1 VAGRRSNPGAS
12 RPMDSARHMEPSSRI
27 TRVLVVDDHEVFSEA
42 LEMFLGRQPDVRL
55 VGSARD
61 ADEAMALLAEE
72 PDVVLMDLDMP
83 GIDGIEATRRIR
95 DAAPDAKV
103 VLLTGVD
110 RPEAIAEA
118 LAAGACGYVP
128 KSRAVD
134 EVLDVVRRAAA
145 GEIVM
150 PESDLASVLG
160 RLRGSLGED
169 GLARVTPRET
179 QVLQALAAGE
189 TAAQIAESL
198 GISALTVHSHVKSI
212 LAKLGVHSKIEAVT
226 LAWRHGLVPT
236 NRPGPTGTAPSPVE
250 RPNPAPTDAPA
261 RVLVVE
267 HHPLLRSI
275 IRIACEQTPGLEMV
289 GELDDG
295 SSALEACR
303 ELAPDVV
310 LLDLS
315 LPGELQGLDLAR
327 AIRAEGLPVRIL
339 VLTAR
344 TDQEAIFE
352 SVIVGVDGYLEKASG
367 IRVIADALSRVAGG
381 ERVFTQA
388 QMRGAVAQL
397 SRRARQAREQT
408 GEPVNLSAREIE
420 VLEHAARGL
429 TVGQVARRLE
439 LSPRTVETHLG
450 NIYRKLGVGNRV
462 QALARAS
469 ELGLIRI
476 G

>member
-1 VAGRRSNPGAS
+1 
-12 RPMDSARHMEPSSRI
+12 MHSARHMEPSSKI

-61 ADEAMALLAEE
+61 ADEAMALLGEE

-83 GIDGIEATRRIR
+83 GANGIEATRRIR
-95 DAAPDAKV
+95 DAAPDVKV
-103 VLLTGVD
+103 VLLTGVE

-118 LAAGACGYVP
+118 MSAGACGYVP

-150 PESDLASVLG
+150 PASDLASVLG
-160 RLRGSLGED
+160 QLRGSLGEH

-189 TAAQIAESL
+189 TAAQIAVSL
-198 GISALTVHSHVKSI
+198 GISTLTVHSHVKSI
-212 LAKLGVHSKIEAVT
+212 LAKLGVHSTIEAVT
-226 LAWRHGLVPT
+226 LAWRHGLAPT
-236 NRPGPTGTAPSPVE
+236 NRPGLMATVPSPVE
-250 RPNPAPTDAPA
+250 RANPTSAGAPV

-267 HHPLLRSI
+267 DHPLLRSI

-289 GELDDG
+289 GELDNA

-303 ELAPDVV
+303 ELAPDVI

-327 AIRAEGLPVRIL
+327 AIRNEGLPVRIL

-344 TDQEAIFE
+344 TDQEALFE
-352 SVIVGVDGYLEKASG
+352 SVIIGVEGYLEKASG
-367 IRVIADALSRVAGG
+367 VRVIADALTRVAGG

-388 QMRGAVAQL
+388 QMRGAVAEL
-397 SRRARQAREQT
+397 SRRARKAREET
-408 GEPVNLSAREIE
+408 DAPPNLSPREIE
-420 VLEHAARGL
+420 VLEHAALGF
-429 TVGQVARRLE
+429 TVGQIATRLV

-450 NIYRKLGVGNRV
+450 NAYRKLGVSNRV

-469 ELGLIRI
+469 GLGLIRI
-476 G
+476 D

>member
-1 VAGRRSNPGAS
+1 
-12 RPMDSARHMEPSSRI
+12 MDSARHMEQPSRI

-61 ADEAMALLAEE
+61 ADEAMALLGEE

-83 GIDGIEATRRIR
+83 GTDGIEATRRIR
-95 DAAPDAKV
+95 DAAPEAKV
-103 VLLTGVD
+103 VLLTGVE

-150 PESDLASVLG
+150 PANDLAAVLG
-160 RLRGSLGED
+160 ELRGRPGED
-169 GLARVTPRET
+169 GIARLTPRET
-179 QVLQALAAGE
+179 QVLQALAVGE

-212 LAKLGVHSKIEAVT
+212 LAKLGVHSTIEAVT
-226 LAWRHGLVPT
+226 LAWRHGLAPT
-236 NRPGPTGTAPSPVE
+236 NRPGPMASIPSPVQH
-250 RPNPAPTDAPA
+250 PGPTPTTGAPA

-267 HHPLLRSI
+267 DHPLLRSV
-275 IRIACEQTPGLEMV
+275 IRIACEQAPGLEMV
-289 GELDDG
+289 GELDDATA
-295 SSALEACR
+295 ALEACR
-303 ELAPDVV
+303 ELAPDVI

-344 TDQEAIFE
+344 TDREAIFE

-367 IRVIADALSRVAGG
+367 VRVIAEVLSRVAGG

-388 QMRGAVAQL
+388 QMRGAVAEL
-397 SRRARQAREQT
+397 GRRARHARET
-408 GEPVNLSAREIE
+408 GAPANLSAREIE
-420 VLEHAARGL
+420 VLEHAAGGF

-450 NIYRKLGVGNRV
+450 NAYRKLGVSNRV

>member
-1 VAGRRSNPGAS
+1 
-12 RPMDSARHMEPSSRI
+12 MEQPSRI

-42 LEMFLGRQPDVRL
+42 LELYLGRQPDVRL

-61 ADEAMALLAEE
+61 ADEAMALLGEE

-83 GIDGIEATRRIR
+83 GTDGIEATRRIR

-103 VLLTGVD
+103 VLLTGVE
-110 RPEAIAEA
+110 RPDKIAEA
-118 LAAGACGYVP
+118 LSAGACGYVS

-134 EVLDVVRRAAA
+134 EVMDVVRRAAA

-150 PESDLASVLG
+150 PASDLASVLG
-160 RLRGSLGED
+160 QLRGSLGEH

-189 TAAQIAESL
+189 TAAQIAASL
-198 GISALTVHSHVKSI
+198 GISAFTVQSHVKSI
-212 LAKLGVHSKIEAVT
+212 LVKLGVHSTTEAVT
-226 LAWRHGLVPT
+226 LAWRHGLAPT
-236 NRPGPTGTAPSPVE
+236 NRLGLMAPVRSPAERPSP
-250 RPNPAPTDAPA
+250 TTTHAPA
-261 RVLVVE
+261 RILVIE
-267 HHPLLRSI
+267 DHPLLRSI

-289 GELDDG
+289 GELDNG

-303 ELAPDVV
+303 ELAPDVI

-327 AIRAEGLPVRIL
+327 AIRGEGLPVRIL

-344 TDQEAIFE
+344 TDEEALFE
-352 SVIVGVDGYLEKASG
+352 SVIVGVEGYLEKTSG
-367 IRVIADALSRVAGG
+367 VRVIADALSRVAGG
-381 ERVFTQA
+381 ERIFTQA
-388 QMRGAVAQL
+388 QMRGAVAEL
-397 SRRARQAREQT
+397 SRRAREARGET
-408 GEPVNLSAREIE
+408 GVPPNLSAREIE
-420 VLEHAARGL
+420 VLEHAARGF
-429 TVGQVARRLE
+429 TVGQIARRLE

-450 NIYRKLGVGNRV
+450 SAYRKLGVRNRV

-469 ELGLIRI
+469 GLGLIRI

>member
-1 VAGRRSNPGAS
+1 
-12 RPMDSARHMEPSSRI
+12 MDNARHMEPSSKI

-42 LEMFLGRQPDVRL
+42 LEMFLGRQPDVQL

-61 ADEAMALLAEE
+61 ADEAMALLGEE

-83 GIDGIEATRRIR
+83 GTNGIEATRRIR

-103 VLLTGVD
+103 VLLTGVE

-118 LAAGACGYVP
+118 MSAGACGYVP

-150 PESDLASVLG
+150 PASDLASVLG
-160 RLRGSLGED
+160 QLRGSLGEH
-169 GLARVTPRET
+169 GFARVTPRET
-179 QVLQALAAGE
+179 QVLQALAAGD
-189 TAAQIAESL
+189 TAAEIATSL
-198 GISALTVHSHVKSI
+198 GISTLTVHSHVKSI
-212 LAKLGVHSKIEAVT
+212 LAKLGVHSTIEAVT
-226 LAWRHGLVPT
+226 LAWRHGLAPT
-236 NRPGPTGTAPSPVE
+236 NRPGLMATVPSPVE
-250 RPNPAPTDAPA
+250 RPNPTSADAPA
-261 RVLVVE
+261 RVLIVE
-267 HHPLLRSI
+267 DHPLLRSI
-275 IRIACEQTPGLEMV
+275 MRIACEQTPGLEMV
-289 GELDDG
+289 GELDDA

-303 ELAPDVV
+303 ELAPDVI

-327 AIRAEGLPVRIL
+327 AIRNEGLPVRIL

-344 TDQEAIFE
+344 TDREALFE
-352 SVIVGVDGYLEKASG
+352 SVIIGVEGYLEKASG
-367 IRVIADALSRVAGG
+367 VRVIADALSRVAGG

-388 QMRGAVAQL
+388 QMRGAVAEL
-397 SRRARQAREQT
+397 SRRARQARDES
-408 GEPVNLSAREIE
+408 GAPPNLSPREIE

-429 TVGQVARRLE
+429 TVGQIATRLV

-450 NIYRKLGVGNRV
+450 NAYRKLGVTNRV

-469 ELGLIRI
+469 GLGLIRI

>member
-1 VAGRRSNPGAS
+1 
-12 RPMDSARHMEPSSRI
+12 MHSARHMEPSSKI

-61 ADEAMALLAEE
+61 ADEAMALLGEE

-83 GIDGIEATRRIR
+83 GANGIEATRRIR
-95 DAAPDAKV
+95 DAAPDVKV
-103 VLLTGVD
+103 VLLTGVE
-110 RPEAIAEA
+110 RPEVIAEA
-118 LAAGACGYVP
+118 LSAGACGYVP

-150 PESDLASVLG
+150 PASDLASVLG
-160 RLRGSLGED
+160 QLRGSLGEH

-189 TAAQIAESL
+189 TAPEIAASL
-198 GISALTVHSHVKSI
+198 GISTLTVHSHVKSI
-212 LAKLGVHSKIEAVT
+212 LAKLGVHSTIEAVT
-226 LAWRHGLVPT
+226 LAWRHGLAPT
-236 NRPGPTGTAPSPVE
+236 NRHGLMATAPSPVE
-250 RPNPAPTDAPA
+250 RPNPTSADAPT

-267 HHPLLRSI
+267 DHPLLRSI

-289 GELDDG
+289 GELDDA

-303 ELAPDVV
+303 ELAPDVI

-315 LPGELQGLDLAR
+315 LPGEFQGLDLAR
-327 AIRAEGLPVRIL
+327 AIRNEGLPVRIL

-344 TDQEAIFE
+344 TDQEALFE
-352 SVIVGVDGYLEKASG
+352 SVIIGVEGYLEKASG
-367 IRVIADALSRVAGG
+367 VRVIADALSRVAGG

-388 QMRGAVAQL
+388 QMRGAVAEL
-397 SRRARQAREQT
+397 SRRARKAREET
-408 GEPVNLSAREIE
+408 DAPPNLSPREIE
-420 VLEHAARGL
+420 VLEHAALGF
-429 TVGQVARRLE
+429 TVGQIATRLV

-450 NIYRKLGVGNRV
+450 NAYRKLGVGNRV

-469 ELGLIRI
+469 GLGLIRI
-476 G
+476 D

>member
-1 VAGRRSNPGAS
+1 
-12 RPMDSARHMEPSSRI
+12 MHSARHMEPSSKI

-61 ADEAMALLAEE
+61 ADEAMALLGEE

-83 GIDGIEATRRIR
+83 GANGIEATRRIR
-95 DAAPDAKV
+95 DAAPDVKV
-103 VLLTGVD
+103 VLLTGVE

-118 LAAGACGYVP
+118 MSAGACGYVP

-150 PESDLASVLG
+150 PASDLPSVLEH
-160 RLRGSLGED
+160 LRGSLGEH

-189 TAAQIAESL
+189 TAAQIAVSL
-198 GISALTVHSHVKSI
+198 GISTLTVHSHVKSI
-212 LAKLGVHSKIEAVT
+212 LAKLGVHSTIEAVT
-226 LAWRHGLVPT
+226 LAWRHGLAPT
-236 NRPGPTGTAPSPVE
+236 NRPGLMATVPSPVE
-250 RPNPAPTDAPA
+250 RANPTSAGAPV

-267 HHPLLRSI
+267 DHPLLRSI

-289 GELDDG
+289 GELDNA

-303 ELAPDVV
+303 ELAPDVI

-327 AIRAEGLPVRIL
+327 AIRNEGLPVRIL

-344 TDQEAIFE
+344 TDQEALFE
-352 SVIVGVDGYLEKASG
+352 SVIIGVEGYLEKASG
-367 IRVIADALSRVAGG
+367 VRVIADALTRVAGG

-388 QMRGAVAQL
+388 QMRGAVAEL
-397 SRRARQAREQT
+397 SRRARKAREET
-408 GEPVNLSAREIE
+408 DAPPNLSPREIE
-420 VLEHAARGL
+420 VLEHAALGF
-429 TVGQVARRLE
+429 TVGQIATRLV

-450 NIYRKLGVGNRV
+450 NAYRKLGVSNRV

-469 ELGLIRI
+469 GLGLIRI
-476 G
+476 D

>member
-1 VAGRRSNPGAS
+1 MN
-12 RPMDSARHMEPSSRI
+12 SARHMEQPSRI
-27 TRVLVVDDHEVFSEA
+27 TRVLVVDDHVVFSEA

-61 ADEAMALLAEE
+61 ADEAMALLGEE

-83 GIDGIEATRRIR
+83 GTDGIEATRRIR
-95 DAAPDAKV
+95 DAAPDVKV
-103 VLLTGVD
+103 VLLTGVE

-118 LAAGACGYVP
+118 LSAGACGYVP

-134 EVLDVVRRAAA
+134 EVLDIVRRAAA

-150 PESDLASVLG
+150 PASDLASVLG
-160 RLRGSLGED
+160 QLRGNLGAH
-169 GLARVTPRET
+169 GLDRVTPRET

-189 TAAQIAESL
+189 TAARIAASL
-198 GISALTVHSHVKSI
+198 GISTLTVHSHVKNI

-226 LAWRHGLVPT
+226 LAWRHGLAPT
-236 NRPGPTGTAPSPVE
+236 NRPGQMATVPSPVE
-250 RPNPAPTDAPA
+250 RPSPASADAPA

-267 HHPLLRSI
+267 DHPLLRSV
-275 IRIACEQTPGLEMV
+275 IRIACEQSPGLEMV
-289 GELDDG
+289 GELDNG

-303 ELAPDVV
+303 ELAPDVI

-315 LPGELQGLDLAR
+315 LPGEFQGLDLAR
-327 AIRAEGLPVRIL
+327 AIRGEGLPVRIL

-344 TDQEAIFE
+344 TDQEALFE
-352 SVIVGVDGYLEKASG
+352 SVIVGVDGYLEKTSG
-367 IRVIADALSRVAGG
+367 VRVIADALSRVAGG
-381 ERVFTQA
+381 ERLFTQA
-388 QMRGAVAQL
+388 QMRGAVAEL
-397 SRRARQAREQT
+397 GDRARQAREQT
-408 GEPVNLSAREIE
+408 RTPANLSAREIE
-420 VLEHAARGL
+420 VLEHAARGF
-429 TVGQVARRLE
+429 TVGQVARRLQ

-450 NIYRKLGVGNRV
+450 NAYRKLGVGNRV

>member
-1 VAGRRSNPGAS
+1 
-12 RPMDSARHMEPSSRI
+12 MDSARHMDQPSQV

-42 LEMFLGRQPDVRL
+42 LEMFLGRQPDIRL

-61 ADEAMALLAEE
+61 ADEAMALLGEE

-83 GIDGIEATRRIR
+83 GTDGIEATRRIR

-110 RPEAIAEA
+110 RPEAIVEA
-118 LAAGACGYVP
+118 LSAGACGYVP

-150 PESDLASVLG
+150 SASDLTSVVEQ
-160 RLRGSLGED
+160 LRGSQDE

-189 TAAQIAESL
+189 TAAQVAESL
-198 GISALTVHSHVKSI
+198 GISTLTVHSHVKAI
-212 LAKLGVHSKIEAVT
+212 LAKLGVHSTIEAVT
-226 LAWRHGLVPT
+226 LAWRHGLAPT
-236 NRPGPTGTAPSPVE
+236 SRPGPVASRPSPLE
-250 RPNPAPTDAPA
+250 RQSRTSAFAPA

-267 HHPLLRSI
+267 DHPLLRSI

-295 SSALEACR
+295 STALEACR
-303 ELAPDVV
+303 ELSPDVV

-327 AIRAEGLPVRIL
+327 AIRSEGLPVRIL
-339 VLTAR
+339 ILTAR
-344 TDQEAIFE
+344 TDQEALFE
-352 SVIVGVDGYLEKASG
+352 SVIVGVEGYLEKASG
-367 IRVIADALSRVAGG
+367 VRVIADALSRVAGG

-388 QMRGAVAQL
+388 QVRGAVAEL
-397 SRRARQAREQT
+397 SRRARQAREQ
-408 GEPVNLSAREIE
+408 PDAPANLSAREIE
-420 VLEHAARGL
+420 VLEHAARGF
-429 TVGQVARRLE
+429 TVGQVARRLQI
-439 LSPRTVETHLG
+439 SPRTVETHLG
-450 NIYRKLGVGNRV
+450 NAYRKLGVGNRV

-469 ELGLIRI
+469 ELGLIKI

>member
-1 VAGRRSNPGAS
+1 
-12 RPMDSARHMEPSSRI
+12 MDQPSQI

-61 ADEAMALLAEE
+61 ADEAMALLGEE

-83 GIDGIEATRRIR
+83 GTDGIEATRRIL
-95 DAAPDAKV
+95 DVAPDVKV
-103 VLLTGVD
+103 VLLTGVE

-118 LAAGACGYVP
+118 LSAGACGYVP

-160 RLRGSLGED
+160 RLGGSLGED

-189 TAAQIAESL
+189 TAAQIAVSL
-198 GISALTVHSHVKSI
+198 GISTLTVHSHVKSI

-226 LAWRHGLVPT
+226 LAWRHGLAPT
-236 NRPGPTGTAPSPVE
+236 NRPGPTASVPSPVE
-250 RPNPAPTDAPA
+250 LPSPTSADSPA

-267 HHPLLRSI
+267 DHPLLRSI

-289 GELDDG
+289 GELDNG

-303 ELAPDVV
+303 ELAPDVI

-327 AIRAEGLPVRIL
+327 AIRGEGLPVRIL

-344 TDQEAIFE
+344 TDQEALFE
-352 SVIVGVDGYLEKASG
+352 SVILGVEGYLEKASG
-367 IRVIADALSRVAGG
+367 VRVIADALSRVAGG

-388 QMRGAVAQL
+388 QTRGAVAEL
-397 SRRARQAREQT
+397 SRRAKQAREQPD
-408 GEPVNLSAREIE
+408 EPANLSAREVE
-420 VLEHAARGL
+420 VLERAAHGF
-429 TVGQVARRLE
+429 TVGQIARRLE

-450 NIYRKLGVGNRV
+450 NAYRKLGVSNRV